1 MCEILK
7 PLPQELENDIFKMSH
22 EMQFCEVVDEMNF
35 QFCGMDF
42 STACKRGCKSN
53 TDIRCC
59 CEPNCL
65 NKNSMKQFN
74 VCPQK
79 ISTLIYI
86 IFNDYTTNK
95 DLIEEEGWR
104 NDVFLKEYLYD
115 CFCGLELSD
124 YDMTKLDDIIR
135 FHEDYDSDDDS
146 NIIYLDSDTDT
157 DTII

>member
-7 PLPQELENDIFKMSH
+7 LLPQELENDIHKMSH
-22 EMQFCEVVDEMNF
+22 EMQFSEVVDEMKF

-42 STACKRGCKSN
+42 STACKRGCKNN

-59 CEPNCL
+59 CQPTCL
-65 NKNSMKQFN
+65 NNNSMKQFN

-79 ISTLIYI
+79 INTLIYI

-104 NDVFLKEYLYD
+104 NDVYLKEYLCD
-115 CFCGLELSD
+115 CFDGLELSD
-124 YDMTKLDDIIR
+124 YDMTKLHGILS
-135 FHEDYDSDDDS
+135 FHEDYDDDS
-146 NIIYLDSDTDT
+146 IIYLDSDTDT

>member
-1 MCEILK
+1 MCEILT
-7 PLPQELENDIFKMSH
+7 PLPQELENYIHKMSH
-22 EMQFCEVVDEMNF
+22 EMQFCEVVDEMKF
-35 QFCGMDF
+35 KFCGMDF

-74 VCPQK
+74 LCPQK
-79 ISTLIYI
+79 INTLIYI

-135 FHEDYDSDDDS
+135 FHEDYDSDDDD

>member
-1 MCEILK
+1 
-7 PLPQELENDIFKMSH
+7 
-22 EMQFCEVVDEMNF
+22 
-35 QFCGMDF
+35 
-42 STACKRGCKSN
+42 
-53 TDIRCC
+53 
-59 CEPNCL
+59 
-65 NKNSMKQFN
+65 MKQFKL
-74 VCPQK
+74 CPQK
-79 ISTLIYI
+79 INTLIYI

-124 YDMTKLDDIIR
+124 YDMTKLYGIIS
-135 FHEDYDSDDDS
+135 FHEDYDDD